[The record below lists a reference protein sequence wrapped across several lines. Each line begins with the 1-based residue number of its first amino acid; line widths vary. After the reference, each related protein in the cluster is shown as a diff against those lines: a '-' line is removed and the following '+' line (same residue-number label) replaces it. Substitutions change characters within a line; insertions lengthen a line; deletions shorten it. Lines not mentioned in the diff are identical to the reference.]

1 MRKHKELIFIHLN
14 DGSSS
19 VDLQAIAPANILQK
33 YACDTHGHI
42 HMYTCTYVYT
52 YVHICMN
59 IHMYIYTYIHMCTYV
74 NVHTYVHIHVI
85 CTYTYV
91 HLQVE

>member
-33 YACDTHGHI
+33 YACDAHGHI
-42 HMYTCTYVYT
+42 HMYTCTSV
-52 YVHICMN
+52 
-59 IHMYIYTYIHMCTYV
+59 
-74 NVHTYVHIHVI
+74 
-85 CTYTYV
+85 
-91 HLQVE
+91 